1 MDENVQK
8 LRVGFYTLVVMFI
21 LAILIFLNSEGWGS
35 NYSVTI
41 KTTNAPG
48 VRIGTPVRKTGI
60 LIGRVADVA
69 IQDDYVVLQ
78 MAIKDSVRI
87 YANETVSI
95 GAESILGDAGLEVVP
110 LPSEERGEMVIDGQ
124 EMFKIVV
131 KPGMDDLVQNFSE
144 MGPVIE
150 GALESIKASSVAVE
164 DAGVGVKQLTDT
176 LNGALTDENSDLKL
190 LIADIRRLS
199 TKAESAVDNVDG
211 MFEQVLTYIEDPDF
225 QENFDEFVRALP
237 GIFKEIQITVADTR
251 KVINSFGGVGSK
263 VESVVDGLGA
273 FTEKLE
279 GTGPE
284 ILDQVN
290 DGLKDIRGLVKNAE
304 GFGETLAKLQETF
317 QNQEGTV
324 GKLFNESELYDEVL
338 KAVKDIKEIS
348 ANVRRVSVKLEPLMN
363 DARVITDKVARDPGG
378 VLRGALQKKPV
389 GSGYKGT
396 PGNRGILR

>member
-41 KTTNAPG
+41 KPTNAPG
-48 VRIGTPVRKTGI
+48 VRVGTPVRKTGI
-60 LIGRVADVA
+60 LIGRVASVA
-69 IQDDYVVLQ
+69 IQDDHVVLDL
-78 MAIKDSVRI
+78 AIKDSVRI
-87 YANETVSI
+87 YANETVTI
-95 GAESILGDAGLEVVP
+95 GAESFLGDAGLEVLN
-110 LPSEERGEMVIDGQ
+110 LPADQRGELVRDGQ
-124 EMFKIVV
+124 EMFKIQV
-131 KPGMDDLVQNFSE
+131 KPGMDQLVQNLSNL
-144 MGPVIE
+144 GP
-150 GALESIKASSVAVE
+150 ALEGTLDSVQASSDAVKEAGEGVA
-164 DAGVGVKQLTDT
+164 QFTNT
-176 LNGALTDENSDLKL
+176 LNSALTDEDSDLKL
-190 LIADIRRLS
+190 LITDIRRLS
-199 TKAESAVDNVDG
+199 IKAESAVDNVDG

-237 GIFKEIQITVADTR
+237 AIFGELRVTINDTR
-251 KVINSFGGVGSK
+251 KVINSFGGVGPK
-263 VESVVDGLGA
+263 VEGVVDDLGA
-273 FTEKLE
+273 FTKKLE
-279 GTGPE
+279 DAGPE

-290 DGLKDIRGLVKNAE
+290 DGLKDIRGLVKKAE

-317 QNQEGTV
+317 QKQDGTI

-396 PGNRGILR
+396 PGSRGVLR